1 MYNKIMSYIGRLPI
15 KIPSGVNIQI
25 LNNNTTISI
34 EGPYGSKRTSTI
46 EGISYKYIEETNQI
60 LVVAKSPKFKNF
72 WGLARTL
79 LSNHIQGVSR
89 GFRLTLNLVG
99 VGYKV
104 QLGQSVDG
112 QPLPTLE
119 AKYKEKYG
127 DNFKNHL
134 NKYLEGKDLVQ
145 NLTLKLGFSHDI
157 YLDIPEGVTVI
168 CPKYSSLTLEGNQK
182 DVLSQFASQIKS
194 YRLPEPYKGKGILF
208 KDEII
213 RRKQGKN

>member
-1 MYNKIMSYIGRLPI
+1 MSYIGRLPI
-15 KIPSGVNIQI
+15 KIPSGVSIKV
-25 LNNNTTISI
+25 LNNNKIISI
-34 EGPYGSKRTSTI
+34 EGPHGSKTSPLI
-46 EGISYKYIEETNQI
+46 QGITYNYVEDSQQVFVISQ
-60 LVVAKSPKFKNF
+60 SSKFKNF

-79 LSNHIQGVSR
+79 LSNNIQGVSR

-104 QLGQSVDG
+104 QLGQSLEG
-112 QPLPTLE
+112 QPLPLLE

-127 DNFKNHL
+127 DNFKKFL
-134 NKYLEGKDLVQ
+134 DEYIKEKELIQ

-168 CPKYSSLTLEGNQK
+168 CPKYSSLTLVGNQK
-182 DVLSQFASQIKS
+182 DTLSQFAAKIRS
-194 YRLPEPYKGKGILF
+194 YRLPEPYKGKGVLF
-208 KDEII
+208 KNEVI

>member
-1 MYNKIMSYIGRLPI
+1 MSYIGRLPI
-15 KIPSGVNIQI
+15 KIPSGVNIN
-25 LNNNTTISI
+25 LSEKNTTISI
-34 EGPYGSKRTSTI
+34 EGPYGSKKVSPI
-46 EGISYKYIEETNQI
+46 EGVSYKYVEDSQQI
-60 LVVAKSPKFKNF
+60 FVLIKSSKFKNF

-112 QPLPTLE
+112 QPLPILE

-127 DNFKNHL
+127 DDFKVHL
-134 NKYLEGKDLVQ
+134 DEAIKGKDRIQ
-145 NLTLKLGFSHDI
+145 NLILKLGFSHEI

-168 CPKYSSLTLEGNQK
+168 CPKYSSLTLVGNQK
-182 DVLSQFASQIKS
+182 DVLSQFAAQIRS

-208 KDEII
+208 KDEVI

>member
-1 MYNKIMSYIGRLPI
+1 MSYIGRLPI
-15 KIPSGVNIQI
+15 KIPSGVSIKV
-25 LNNNTTISI
+25 LNNNKIISI
-34 EGPYGSKRTSTI
+34 EGPHGSKTSPLI
-46 EGISYKYIEETNQI
+46 RGITYNYVEDSQQVFVISQ
-60 LVVAKSPKFKNF
+60 SSKFKNF

-79 LSNHIQGVSR
+79 LSNNIQGVSR
-89 GFRLTLNLVG
+89 GFRLTLDLVG

-104 QLGQSVDG
+104 QLGQSLDG
-112 QPLPTLE
+112 QPLPLLE

-127 DNFKNHL
+127 DNFKKFL
-134 NKYLEGKDLVQ
+134 DEYIKGKELVQ

-168 CPKYSSLTLEGNQK
+168 CPKYSSLTLVGNQK
-182 DVLSQFASQIKS
+182 DTLSQFAAKIRS

-208 KDEII
+208 KNEVI